1 MPLLIPGAARDTLLV
16 RRIHKEGE
24 MTEGQ
29 PLYTAHNVW
38 YEKADR
44 VFAINY
50 KKGIIIPAGSP
61 VMLDP
66 RGVRSGDSALRFSVP
81 AAGISVTLHLQP
93 KFAPGVT
100 IEALL
105 QRTLTQKPWEQLVE
119 GLDAREIESVRN
131 AVVLTGISK
140 RAVLASYGYPPEHA
154 TPSLDGNVW
163 TYWINRFVK
172 KELRFD
178 AEGRTTTSLP

>member
-1 MPLLIPGAARDTLLV
+1 
-16 RRIHKEGE
+16 

-29 PLYTAHNVW
+29 PLYTAHNIW

-66 RGVRSGDSALRFSVP
+66 RGVRGGDSALRFSVP
-81 AAGISVTLHLQP
+81 AAGVSVTLHLQP

-105 QRTLTQKPWEQLVE
+105 NRTLTPKTWEQIVE
-119 GLDAREIESVRN
+119 GLDAAEIEAIRS
-131 AVVLTGISK
+131 AVVPAGISK
-140 RAVLASYGYPPEHA
+140 RAVLAAYGYPPEHV

-163 TYWINRFVK
+163 TYWLNRFVK
-172 KELRFD
+172 KELRFGED
-178 AEGRTTTSLP
+178 GRTTTALP

>member
-1 MPLLIPGAARDTLLV
+1 
-16 RRIHKEGE
+16 

-29 PLYTAHNVW
+29 PLYTAHSIW

-50 KKGIIIPAGSP
+50 KKGTIIPAGSP
-61 VMLDP
+61 AILDP
-66 RGVRSGDSALRFSVP
+66 RGVRRGDSEIRFSVP
-81 AAGISVTLHLQP
+81 AAGVSVTMHLQP

-105 QRTLTQKPWEQLVE
+105 GRTLTPKPWEQLIE
-119 GLDAREIESVRN
+119 GLEAREIESVRG

-140 RAVLASYGYPPEHA
+140 RAVLAAYGYPPEHV
-154 TPSLDGNVW
+154 TPTLEKPAW
-163 TYWINRFVK
+163 TYWINRFIK
-172 KELRFD
+172 KELLFD
-178 AEGRTTTSLP
+178 ADGRTTTSLP

>member
-1 MPLLIPGAARDTLLV
+1 
-16 RRIHKEGE
+16 

-29 PLYTAHNVW
+29 PLHTAHNVW

-50 KKGIIIPAGSP
+50 KKGIIIPAGSR
-61 VMLDP
+61 VTDVRAV
-66 RGVRSGDSALRFSVP
+66 RGGTPQLHFVVP
-81 AAGISVTLHLQP
+81 DAGVQVTMHLQP

-105 QRTLTQKPWEQLVE
+105 NRTLTPKPWVELIE
-119 GLDAREIESVRN
+119 GLDAAEIEAIRG
-131 AVVLTGISK
+131 AVVPIGISK
-140 RAVLASYGYPPEHA
+140 RAVLVAYGYPPEHA

-172 KELRFD
+172 KELRFGED
-178 AEGRTTTSLP
+178 GRTTTALP

>member
-1 MPLLIPGAARDTLLV
+1 
-16 RRIHKEGE
+16 

-29 PLYTAHNVW
+29 PLYTAHSIW

-61 VMLDP
+61 AILDP
-66 RGVRSGDSALRFSVP
+66 RGVRRGDSELRFSVP
-81 AAGISVTLHLQP
+81 TAGVSVTMHLQP

-105 QRTLTQKPWEQLVE
+105 GRTLTPQPWEQLVE
-119 GLDAREIESVRN
+119 GLDGKEIECVRN
-131 AVVLTGISK
+131 AVVQVGISK
-140 RAVLASYGYPPEHA
+140 RATLAAYGYPPEHV
-154 TPSLDGNVW
+154 TPSLDNNVW

-172 KELRFD
+172 KELRFGED
-178 AEGRTTTSLP
+178 GRTTTGLP